1 MLTKKNYNEIAE
13 IINQY
18 RKTKDTAFHDMVSL
32 FSQYLERD
40 NSNFNFTMFQY
51 VLGWMENCATQI
63 AIIKL
68 SHLIKTE
75 RNKGIRYRD
84 IMVVSPATIVSPR
97 KGLS

>member
-40 NSNFNFTMFQY
+40 NSNFNFTMFQ
-51 VLGWMENCATQI
+51 N
-63 AIIKL
+63 AIYEIEGEICPWL
-68 SHLIKTE
+68 DGELCDSDCHHQAVPFDQDGTE
-75 RNKGIRYRD
+75 
-84 IMVVSPATIVSPR
+84 
-97 KGLS
+97 